1 MCLVCDG
8 LPGDLVGEADLAL
21 VLAHVPGPSLRD
33 PEAHH
38 RHQLLRPG
46 HDNNGDIIH

>member
-1 MCLVCDG
+1 MCDG

-21 VLAHVPGPSLRD
+21 VLAHVAGPRLRD
-33 PEAHH
+33 AEAHH

-46 HDNNGDIIH
+46 HDNYDDDIIH